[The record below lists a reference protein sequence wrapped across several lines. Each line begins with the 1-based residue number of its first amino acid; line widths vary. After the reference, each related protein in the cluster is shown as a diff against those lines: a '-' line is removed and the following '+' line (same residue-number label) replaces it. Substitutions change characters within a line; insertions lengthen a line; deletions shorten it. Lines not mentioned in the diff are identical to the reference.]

1 MPITLTTT
9 QQQHP
14 LPLPLLQA
22 RASENHA
29 VTILITPLASVA
41 LTVVTWITMLTLSN
55 LLDLLLSFLLVI
67 YPHIVY
73 SRFGRLYL
81 VVIIT
86 LDC

>member
-1 MPITLTTT
+1 M
-9 QQQHP
+9 
-14 LPLPLLQA
+14 
-22 RASENHA
+22 
-29 VTILITPLASVA
+29 TILITPLASVA
-41 LTVVTWITMLTLSN
+41 LVLTVVTWITMRTLSD

-81 VVIIT
+81 AVIIT